1 MSVTATEP
9 NAIRDEILGR
19 IRELRPLFEANA
31 ARTES
36 DRRVVEDN
44 ITALRD
50 ADAFRIMVPK
60 RFGGLETDIRTK
72 LEVSR
77 EVAMGCGSTAWV
89 TALMNVCAFFTS
101 LGNEQLQLD
110 VWGSDP
116 AARISG
122 VFSPTATT
130 TRADGGYVV
139 NGSWNWTSG
148 CLHSDWAFLGVPL
161 VDEAGEFVL
170 PAMALM
176 PYSELEIEDTWFT
189 TGMRGTASNTVHA
202 RDVFVPDHRLMSVP
216 GLLAGDYDTPYKD
229 EVLYRSAFIPV
240 AALILVGPQLGLAQA
255 ALDYVIEKGH
265 KRGIAY
271 TEYELQRDAPT
282 FQLAI
287 AKAATLV
294 DTAHLFAYRA
304 AGDIDDAARAN
315 RTMTY
320 VERARVRMDTGH
332 AAESA
337 REAIRVLC
345 SAHGAS
351 SFAEAS
357 PMQRWWRDSEIA
369 SRHAVVSPEI
379 SAQVYGRALMGFTDG
394 ITFLV

>member
-1 MSVTATEP
+1 MSVTATETTT
-9 NAIRDEILGR
+9 IRDEILGR

-36 DRRVVEDN
+36 DRRVVEEN

-89 TALMNVCAFFTS
+89 TALMNVCAFFVS
-101 LGNEQLQLD
+101 LGNEQLQHD
-110 VWGSDP
+110 VWGADP
-116 AARISG
+116 DARISG
-122 VFSPTATT
+122 VFNPTATT
-130 TRADGGYVV
+130 KRVDGGYMV
-139 NGSWNWTSG
+139 NGAWNWTSG

-161 VDEAGEFVL
+161 VDEAGEFVQ

-176 PYSELEIEDTWFT
+176 PYAELEIEDTWFT

-216 GLLAGDYDTPYKD
+216 GLLTHHYDTPFKD

-271 TEYELQRDAPT
+271 TDYELQRDAPT

-294 DTAHLFAYRA
+294 DTAHLFAT
-304 AGDIDDAARAN
+304 ARPATSTT
-315 RTMTY
+315 RHGPI
-320 VERARVRMDTGH
+320 AR
-332 AAESA
+332 
-337 REAIRVLC
+337 
-345 SAHGAS
+345 
-351 SFAEAS
+351 
-357 PMQRWWRDSEIA
+357 
-369 SRHAVVSPEI
+369 
-379 SAQVYGRALMGFTDG
+379 
-394 ITFLV
+394 